1 MFRSI
6 SLDENTDLENLL
18 GPESHFL
25 FDVLGVDN
33 EWLEDDVGKWERYA
47 GYQKA
52 KRFVQTVKVANDAAE
67 RGIRGNSQCATVI
80 TDSPEEKHRL
90 FQMVERHT
98 HLFSDFSKKSLSKEF
113 FKEKK

>member
-6 SLDENTDLENLL
+6 SLNENTGLENLL

-47 GYQKA
+47 SYQRA
-52 KRFVQTVKVANDAAE
+52 KRFVQTVKVVNDAAE
-67 RGIRGNSQCATVI
+67 RGIRVNSQCATVI

-90 FQMVERHT
+90 LQMAERHA

-113 FKEKK
+113 L